1 MEARARERERRGES
15 REVCGGERSSWWR
28 RMLREGLFSCDMQR
42 KLPPRIVAHNSTVH
56 DRGMQNKS
64 ISRSLICLSQSAFSS
79 VSVAAAT
86 TLATLLSSLLDELK
100 APANA
105 SAPLL
110 LASFSKKSLLEAE
123 RERPMG

>member
-1 MEARARERERRGES
+1 MVAADVTRN
-15 REVCGGERSSWWR
+15 
-28 RMLREGLFSCDMQR
+28 EGLFSCDMQR

-64 ISRSLICLSQSAFSS
+64 ISRSLISLSQSAFSS

-86 TLATLLSSLLDELK
+86 TLATLLSSLLDELR